1 MKQIIS
7 LVAKALGL
15 KKSIPAIEKVISDV
29 EEQLAPEVSAP
40 PAPIEEAPKKKRV
53 VKKKVNVEK

>member
-7 LVAKALGL
+7 LVSKVLGL
-15 KKSIPAIEKVISDV
+15 KKTIPAIEKVISDV

-40 PAPIEEAPKKKRV
+40 PVAEEKPKKKAAPR
-53 VKKKVNVEK
+53 KKITVEK